1 MTIESVRS
9 GKSLDEIES
18 CQNEVGLLYD
28 SLVEVHGQVI
38 FLAKKLIF
46 QDVGLIN
53 KYVSK
58 IQELEGELLH
68 IKSLK
73 KVSNFKYSNS
83 IDSYDDGPRSSNVL
97 FPSSNESSDCEDKV
111 IDVTGWYS

>member
-1 MTIESVRS
+1 MTKWIF
-9 GKSLDEIES
+9 SLK
-18 CQNEVGLLYD
+18 C
-28 SLVEVHGQVI
+28 
-38 FLAKKLIF
+38 LIF
-46 QDVGLIN
+46 QDVGLVK

-73 KVSNFKYSNS
+73 KTSNHQFSD
-83 IDSYDDGPRSSNVL
+83 DSYDDGPRSNNVL

-111 IDVTGWYS
+111 IDVTGWYLNCCFSIFFACIAQRVNI